1 MTGASPSGRA
11 GARAAQG
18 PEVRLERLRPGD
30 VASALARAPVAWI
43 PLGAIEYHADHLPIG
58 TDGVTAHGLV
68 TAAAQR
74 LGGVVLPWSY
84 LTLGTLALP
93 WSLRFDPLLVAEA
106 LRATL
111 RQLPPHGV
119 RVAVVHTGH
128 APLDLIH
135 MLKRV
140 AGEIEAE
147 LDTLRVYGLC
157 YLELNAALGTG
168 LGTDWPVAVDHGS
181 TMETSWVAALEPDLV
196 ALDRLP
202 ADPAASVLG
211 IYGPNPR
218 HTSDVE
224 HGRAQVEAAADL
236 LAARVAA
243 LVRGEPL
250 DPYADLRGFVDR
262 YWPEPLLLSGR
273 AGGDRQPPALL
284 ITNPAPVSRYVS
296 GASLVLDGRHVP
308 AEGLML
314 VNRTVGESGVPMP
327 VAALGPERGFYI
339 RRNQT
344 AELALPGSVRSG
356 THEVRLRLELAGVRE
371 RDLGGQVEFR

>member
-1 MTGASPSGRA
+1 MTGAHPTGRA
-11 GARAAQG
+11 GPGMAPA
-18 PEVRLERLRPGD
+18 PEVRLERMRPHE
-30 VASALARAPVAWI
+30 VADALGRAPVAWI

-58 TDGVTAHGLV
+58 TDGVTAHGVV
-68 TAAAQR
+68 TAAARR

-111 RQLPPHGV
+111 RQLPANGV

-135 MLKRV
+135 LVKRV
-140 AGEIEAE
+140 AGEVEAE
-147 LDTLRVYGLC
+147 SKGLRVYGLC

-218 HTSDVE
+218 HTYDAE
-224 HGRAQVEAAADL
+224 RGRAQVDAAAEL
-236 LAARVAA
+236 LAERVAG

-262 YWPEPLLLSGR
+262 YWPEPLLLAGR
-273 AGGDRQPPALL
+273 AGDGRVPAALL

-296 GASLVLDGRHVP
+296 GVSLRLGGHAVPGDG
-308 AEGLML
+308 LTL
-314 VNRTVGESGVPMP
+314 VNRTAGESGVPMP
-327 VAALGPERGFYI
+327 VATLGPERGFYI

-344 AELALPGSVRSG
+344 AELTLPGSLPAGV
-356 THEVRLRLELAGVRE
+356 HEVRLRLELAGVRE
-371 RDLGGQVEFR
+371 RELGGQVEFT